1 MISLKINNLRSLID
15 IPEIQIKPIT
25 LLIGANGSGKSTFLR
40 TFPLLKQTLL
50 NRTRGA
56 ILWAGDENSY
66 VDFGDFSTS
75 LSTSAT
81 NKEITFEINIPVSLI
96 IVDQV
101 ESLFNPF
108 GPPNHKSVEDL
119 VHLAVSIKHQA
130 KAKLDYVYKVVL
142 KYKDETIELKI
153 KPDGEIASVSSNG
166 RVIRLKKDN
175 LLYHRLDYEYSFLGM
190 NYSPLMRYFE
200 QVLIPKLLVGPG
212 DKRLSSAFPSFIPRI
227 LYLKFVKCLT
237 YGELN
242 EEVTPEELLKI
253 FIPKEDTFNSLKINE
268 TEYAKHTLIAYNS
281 LQMLNVIFGTV
292 RNLLIYSSYFEPIRA
307 YAQRYYPLRN
317 VSIDEIDSTGKN
329 LAMYINS
336 LSDNQVE
343 KLNEFTTKH
352 LSFTISKKASEGHV
366 SLSINDDSKTGSYNI
381 ADTGFGYS
389 QLIPMIIQIWK
400 LVTSKERR
408 SKSRIVCIEQPELHL
423 HPRLQSL
430 FIKLLASVV
439 NEEDNNLS
447 FILETHSETFVNEI
461 GNLIRKKTLNQDDVN
476 IVIFEKEA
484 EKTNV
489 RMSGYDA
496 DGFLLDSWPFGFF
509 DPIA

>member
-66 VDFGDFSTS
+66 VDFGDFFTS
-75 LSTSAT
+75 LSTSAI
-81 NKEITFEINIPVSLI
+81 NKEITFELNLPVSLI
-96 IVDQV
+96 NDDQDV
-101 ESLFNPF
+101 SINPF
-108 GPPNHKSVEDL
+108 GSLEDEVDQGL
-119 VHLAVSIKHQA
+119 INLTFSIKHQT
-130 KAKLDYVYKVVL
+130 KTKVDYVNKVSL
-142 KYKDETIELKI
+142 KYKEESINLKY
-153 KPDGEIASVSSNG
+153 KPDGGIVSFLLNG
-166 RVIRLKKDN
+166 NVIRIEKDG
-175 LLYHRLDYEYSFLGM
+175 LHYHPLDIEYGFLGI
-190 NYSPLMRYFE
+190 NYRSLMRYFE
-200 QVLIPKLLVGPG
+200 EKLPKLL
-212 DKRLSSAFPSFIPRI
+212 LSQDEKIAHFPIPEFTLRI
-227 LYLKFVKCLT
+227 LYLKYIKSLT
-237 YGELN
+237 YN
-242 EEVTPEELLKI
+242 EVKPEGYLKYFIREDNFTNLKI
-253 FIPKEDTFNSLKINE
+253 KNTEQAENVLK
-268 TEYAKHTLIAYNS
+268 AYNM
-281 LQMLNVIFGTV
+281 LQMLKVTLGTI
-292 RNLLIYSSYFEPIRA
+292 RNLYIASSYFEPIRA

-343 KLNEFTTKH
+343 KLNEFTKKH
-352 LSFTISKKASEGHV
+352 LSFTLSKKSTEGHV
-366 SLSINDDSKTGSYNI
+366 SISISDDPNTGSYNL

-400 LVTSKERR
+400 LVTEKERQ
-408 SKSRIVCIEQPELHL
+408 SNPRIVCIEQPELHL

-430 FIKLLASVV
+430 FIQLLASVI
-439 NEEDNNLS
+439 NKDEKNLS
-447 FILETHSETFVNEI
+447 FILETHSETFVNEV